1 MRRTKEDALLTRE
14 LLLDAAELV
23 FSDKGVSQTSLQDIA
38 QAAGVTRGAIYWH
51 FKDKAA
57 LFNAMMDRSTS
68 PIEETIVKVGQESTD
83 QPLSQI
89 RAAMM
94 DALNRI
100 ANEPR
105 TRRVIGIAAN
115 KVEYVDELSDVRARH
130 VNVHLNCRKHIE
142 TAMKRAQKLGHIA
155 RQPSARVMTVGLQAL
170 VGGLINTWML
180 DDSLFNLTRTGAQAI
195 DVYLAGLM
203 ATSPSLV
210 SSRPTSSSR

>member
-1 MRRTKEDALLTRE
+1 MRRTKEDSLLTRE
-14 LLLDAAELV
+14 QLLDAAEIV

-68 PIEETIVKVGQESTD
+68 PIEETIAKVGQASTD
-83 QPLSQI
+83 HPLAQV
-89 RAAMM
+89 RAAML

-100 ANEPR
+100 ANDPH
-105 TRRVIGIAAN
+105 TRRVIGISAN

-130 VNVHLNCRKHIE
+130 VQVHLTCRKHIE
-142 TAMKRAQKLGHIA
+142 TAIRRAQKLGHIA
-155 RQPSARVMTVGLQAL
+155 SQPSARAMTVGLQAL

-203 ATSPSLV
+203 ATPPSLV